1 MAAEELCFVLC
12 TGRFFAARTKE
23 TSCNFIACTKGSG
36 TVLATNY
43 KKEGK
48 DVIEEIL

>member
-1 MAAEELCFVLC
+1 MAAEELCFVLFV
-12 TGRFFAARTKE
+12 GRLFAARSKE

-36 TVLATNY
+36 TVLGTNY

-48 DVIEEIL
+48 DIIEEIL